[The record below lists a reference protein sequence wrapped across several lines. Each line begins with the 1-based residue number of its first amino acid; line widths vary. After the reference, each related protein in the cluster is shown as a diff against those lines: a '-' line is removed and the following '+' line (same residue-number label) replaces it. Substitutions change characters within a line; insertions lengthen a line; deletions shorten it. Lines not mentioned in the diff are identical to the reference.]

1 MVIKIN
7 FLVYKSIYKLQLEK
21 YFMCQYEKSMI
32 VLQIKNVLK
41 FLTILQMDISRHFCF
56 GSNFGNLTGDRKK
69 NLSNPVLYGDS
80 NSLNLAHSESNV
92 I

>member
-1 MVIKIN
+1 MKIN
-7 FLVYKSIYKLQLEK
+7 FPVYKSIYKLQLEK

-32 VLQIKNVLK
+32 VLQIKNVSK
-41 FLTILQMDISRHFCF
+41 FLFCKWTFQDIFVLVQILVTLQEIE
-56 GSNFGNLTGDRKK
+56 K